1 MQRFVING
9 IVMLFGQ
16 ILNDGA
22 FERLSPIV
30 GELAGGFGACGAML
44 G

>member
-1 MQRFVING
+1 MQSSVING

-16 ILNDGA
+16 TLNGA

-30 GELAGGFGACGAML
+30 GELAGGLGACDARL